1 VLRRSMLSGL
11 IACWMASSA
20 SAATL
25 EGTTFPDTYMVDG
38 HKLVLNGLGV
48 RTLTIFRV
56 RIYVAGLYLTQPN
69 HDATAILESPGPKV
83 VRLQFIHSGSKS
95 QVEKEYREGEAN
107 NCGHGEC
114 AASDQADFEKLVA
127 AAPAVEPGDTSTY
140 VFTGK
145 GVKVFANNEMIG
157 DFANVD
163 LARHLL
169 WGFIGNHPPSEALRR
184 ALLGLPPE

>member
-1 VLRRSMLSGL
+1 LLRRLILWGV

-20 SAATL
+20 GAAML
-25 EGTTFPDTYMVDG
+25 EGANFPDSYTVDG
-38 HKLVLNGLGV
+38 QKLILNGLGL

-56 RIYVAGLYLTQPN
+56 RIYVAGLYLTQPS
-69 HDATAILESPGPKV
+69 HDAATILNSHGPKV
-83 VRLQFIHSGSKS
+83 VRLQFIHSGSKA

-140 VFTGK
+140 VFTDK

-157 DFANVD
+157 DFADVD

-169 WGFIGNHPPSEALRR
+169 WGFIGNHPPSQSLRS
-184 ALLGLPPE
+184 ALLGLPD